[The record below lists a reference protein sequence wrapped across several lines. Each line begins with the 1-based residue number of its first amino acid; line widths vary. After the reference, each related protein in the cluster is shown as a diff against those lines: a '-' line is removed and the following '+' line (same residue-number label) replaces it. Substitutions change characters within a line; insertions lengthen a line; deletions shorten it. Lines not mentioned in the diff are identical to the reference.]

1 MGDCRAAHCTL
12 HDRPCVL
19 RHPLRVPQTD
29 HLSAIIPNLPFFFCV
44 WRSWS
49 HYRGTLS
56 SFHLFPFPLTNT
68 SSPAWRASQYLQ
80 SLIDSGAIHPEPSE
94 ALEILYRSYRP
105 APREQPTK
113 EQEAEG
119 KIIAARANPDVD
131 LLLSKDSV
139 PAVLQILNLKPSA
152 EADLYRAL
160 EQARLRL
167 KRGEVKKAE

>member
-1 MGDCRAAHCTL
+1 MNSMDNVTSDMDTVRLRSNRISLPSIKVSVTVHGVQREAA
-12 HDRPCVL
+12 
-19 RHPLRVPQTD
+19 
-29 HLSAIIPNLPFFFCV
+29 AE
-44 WRSWS
+44 
-49 HYRGTLS
+49 
-56 SFHLFPFPLTNT
+56 
-68 SSPAWRASQYLQ
+68 A
-80 SLIDSGAIHPEPSE
+80 LIDSGAIHPEPSE

-167 KRGEVKKAE
+167 TRGEVKKAE